1 MPPSTTVKLPPQL
14 VRQLRTFR
22 RRLRTVKMLE
32 AVCLAGIA
40 VILSYALLYL
50 SDRLWETPPAV
61 GWLLFFIAVSGLAVF
76 IPWWSFRWVWQRR
89 TESQLARLISRTDA
103 ALGDRLLGVIEL
115 DSEKHGRQYGS
126 EKLKE
131 AAMEQVAR
139 EVSARDLTANIPRP
153 SHRKLFVLLTVLA
166 ACTAA
171 VCAVS
176 PEAAGNALKRWV
188 RPFNPPERYT
198 FTQLA
203 PTPDS
208 LVIPLGESCLYEIRL
223 AEGTKNRPQTAED
236 FFRNRVSQQ
245 APLADGTYKIHIP
258 PMQQEDNLEFFAG
271 DAVRRLNIIPKGR
284 PSLLGAEAGVAYPA
298 YMARANG
305 REGHESRSYFR
316 PGRLYA
322 DVEGVRLPA
331 PAVCGGSAGP
341 AAPGGRKQ
349 RHHSEHPF
357 GERAQGNRA

>member
-76 IPWWSFRWVWQRR
+76 IPRWSFRWVWQRR
-89 TESQLARLISRTDA
+89 TEAQLARLISRTDA

-139 EVSARDLTANIPRP
+139 EVSARDLTVNIPRP
-153 SHRKLFVLLTVLA
+153 SHRKLFV
-166 ACTAA
+166 
-171 VCAVS
+171 
-176 PEAAGNALKRWV
+176 PAGG
-188 RPFNPPERYT
+188 
-198 FTQLA
+198 
-203 PTPDS
+203 S
-208 LVIPLGESCLYEIRL
+208 
-223 AEGTKNRPQTAED
+223 
-236 FFRNRVSQQ
+236 
-245 APLADGTYKIHIP
+245 
-258 PMQQEDNLEFFAG
+258 
-271 DAVRRLNIIPKGR
+271 RRMHGGR
-284 PSLLGAEAGVAYPA
+284 MCGKPGS
-298 YMARANG
+298 G
-305 REGHESRSYFR
+305 RECPETLGPPVQSSGTLYIHPAGPHPGFPGHS
-316 PGRLYA
+316 PGR
-322 DVEGVRLPA
+322 ELP
-331 PAVCGGSAGP
+331 V
-341 AAPGGRKQ
+341 
-349 RHHSEHPF
+349 
-357 GERAQGNRA
+357 

>member
-153 SHRKLFVLLTVLA
+153 SHRKLFVLLAVLA

-223 AEGTKNRPQTAED
+223 AEGTKTRPQTAEY

-258 PMQQEDNLEFFAG
+258 PHATGGQ
-271 DAVRRLNIIPKGR
+271 P
-284 PSLLGAEAGVAYPA
+284 GV
-298 YMARANG
+298 
-305 REGHESRSYFR
+305 F
-316 PGRLYA
+316 L
-322 DVEGVRLPA
+322 
-331 PAVCGGSAGP
+331 
-341 AAPGGRKQ
+341 
-349 RHHSEHPF
+349 
-357 GERAQGNRA
+357 QGMPCDG

>member
-89 TESQLARLISRTDA
+89 TEAQLARLISRTDA

-115 DSEKHGRQYGS
+115 DSEKHGRQYSS

-153 SHRKLFVLLTVLA
+153 SRMCGKPG
-166 ACTAA
+166 
-171 VCAVS
+171 S
-176 PEAAGNALKRWV
+176 
-188 RPFNPPERYT
+188 
-198 FTQLA
+198 
-203 PTPDS
+203 
-208 LVIPLGESCLYEIRL
+208 
-223 AEGTKNRPQTAED
+223 
-236 FFRNRVSQQ
+236 
-245 APLADGTYKIHIP
+245 
-258 PMQQEDNLEFFAG
+258 
-271 DAVRRLNIIPKGR
+271 
-284 PSLLGAEAGVAYPA
+284 
-298 YMARANG
+298 G
-305 REGHESRSYFR
+305 RECPETLGPPVQSSGTLYVHPAGPHPGFPGHS
-316 PGRLYA
+316 PGR
-322 DVEGVRLPA
+322 ELP
-331 PAVCGGSAGP
+331 V
-341 AAPGGRKQ
+341 
-349 RHHSEHPF
+349 
-357 GERAQGNRA
+357 

>member
-1 MPPSTTVKLPPQL
+1 
-14 VRQLRTFR
+14 
-22 RRLRTVKMLE
+22 MLE

-89 TESQLARLISRTDA
+89 TEAQLARLISRTDA

-139 EVSARDLTANIPRP
+139 EVSARDLTVNIPRP
-153 SHRKLFVLLTVLA
+153 SHRKLFVLLAVLA

-208 LVIPLGESCLYEIRL
+208 LVIPMGESCLYEIRL
-223 AEGTKNRPQTAED
+223 AEGTKTRPQTAEY

-245 APLADGTYKIHIP
+245 APLADGAYKIHIP
-258 PMQQEDNLEFFAG
+258 PCN
-271 DAVRRLNIIPKGR
+271 RRTAWS
-284 PSLLGAEAGVAYPA
+284 SL
-298 YMARANG
+298 
-305 REGHESRSYFR
+305 
-316 PGRLYA
+316 
-322 DVEGVRLPA
+322 
-331 PAVCGGSAGP
+331 
-341 AAPGGRKQ
+341 
-349 RHHSEHPF
+349 
-357 GERAQGNRA
+357 QGMPCDG

>member
-139 EVSARDLTANIPRP
+139 EVSARDLTANIPQP
-153 SHRKLFVLLTVLA
+153 QKA
-166 ACTAA
+166 
-171 VCAVS
+171 
-176 PEAAGNALKRWV
+176 V
-188 RPFNPPERYT
+188 RP
-198 FTQLA
+198 
-203 PTPDS
+203 
-208 LVIPLGESCLYEIRL
+208 
-223 AEGTKNRPQTAED
+223 
-236 FFRNRVSQQ
+236 
-245 APLADGTYKIHIP
+245 ADGS
-258 PMQQEDNLEFFAG
+258 
-271 DAVRRLNIIPKGR
+271 RRMHGGR
-284 PSLLGAEAGVAYPA
+284 MCSKPGS
-298 YMARANG
+298 G
-305 REGHESRSYFR
+305 RECPETLGPPVQSSGTLYVHPAGPHPGFPGHS
-316 PGRLYA
+316 PGR
-322 DVEGVRLPA
+322 ELP
-331 PAVCGGSAGP
+331 V
-341 AAPGGRKQ
+341 
-349 RHHSEHPF
+349 
-357 GERAQGNRA
+357 

>member
-76 IPWWSFRWVWQRR
+76 IPRWSFRWVWQRR
-89 TESQLARLISRTDA
+89 TEAQLARLISRTDA

-126 EKLKE
+126 EKLKK

-139 EVSARDLTANIPRP
+139 EVSARDLTVNIPRP
-153 SHRKLFVLLTVLA
+153 SHRKLFVLLAVLA

-176 PEAAGNALKRWV
+176 PEAGRECPETLGPPVQSSGTLYIHPAGPHPGFPGHSHGRELPV
-188 RPFNPPERYT
+188 RNPAGGGNQNPPADGRVFFPQQGEPASASCGRRIQDPHPPHAT
-198 FTQLA
+198 GGQPGVLCRGCRATAEHHPEGAPFPAGSRSRRSLSLPIWRA
-203 PTPDS
+203 PT
-208 LVIPLGESCLYEIRL
+208 
-223 AEGTKNRPQTAED
+223 
-236 FFRNRVSQQ
+236 
-245 APLADGTYKIHIP
+245 
-258 PMQQEDNLEFFAG
+258 AG
-271 DAVRRLNIIPKGR
+271 KP
-284 PSLLGAEAGVAYPA
+284 
-298 YMARANG
+298 
-305 REGHESRSYFR
+305 
-316 PGRLYA
+316 
-322 DVEGVRLPA
+322 
-331 PAVCGGSAGP
+331 
-341 AAPGGRKQ
+341 
-349 RHHSEHPF
+349 
-357 GERAQGNRA
+357 

>member
-89 TESQLARLISRTDA
+89 TEAQLARLISRTDA

-131 AAMEQVAR
+131 AAMEQPQKA
-139 EVSARDLTANIPRP
+139 
-153 SHRKLFVLLTVLA
+153 
-166 ACTAA
+166 
-171 VCAVS
+171 
-176 PEAAGNALKRWV
+176 V
-188 RPFNPPERYT
+188 RP
-198 FTQLA
+198 
-203 PTPDS
+203 
-208 LVIPLGESCLYEIRL
+208 
-223 AEGTKNRPQTAED
+223 
-236 FFRNRVSQQ
+236 
-245 APLADGTYKIHIP
+245 
-258 PMQQEDNLEFFAG
+258 AG
-271 DAVRRLNIIPKGR
+271 GSRSMHGGR
-284 PSLLGAEAGVAYPA
+284 MCGKPGS
-298 YMARANG
+298 G
-305 REGHESRSYFR
+305 RECPETLGPPVQSS
-316 PGRLYA
+316 GTLY
-322 DVEGVRLPA
+322 VHP
-331 PAVCGGSAGP
+331 AGP
-341 AAPGGRKQ
+341 HPGFPGHSLGR
-349 RHHSEHPF
+349 ELPV
-357 GERAQGNRA
+357 

>member
-131 AAMEQVAR
+131 AAME
-139 EVSARDLTANIPRP
+139 D
-153 SHRKLFVLLTVLA
+153 RKSVV
-166 ACTAA
+166 
-171 VCAVS
+171 
-176 PEAAGNALKRWV
+176 
-188 RPFNPPERYT
+188 
-198 FTQLA
+198 
-203 PTPDS
+203 
-208 LVIPLGESCLYEIRL
+208 
-223 AEGTKNRPQTAED
+223 
-236 FFRNRVSQQ
+236 
-245 APLADGTYKIHIP
+245 
-258 PMQQEDNLEFFAG
+258 
-271 DAVRRLNIIPKGR
+271 
-284 PSLLGAEAGVAYPA
+284 
-298 YMARANG
+298 
-305 REGHESRSYFR
+305 
-316 PGRLYA
+316 
-322 DVEGVRLPA
+322 
-331 PAVCGGSAGP
+331 
-341 AAPGGRKQ
+341 
-349 RHHSEHPF
+349 
-357 GERAQGNRA
+357 

>member
-89 TESQLARLISRTDA
+89 TEAQLARLISRTDA

-139 EVSARDLTANIPRP
+139 EVSARDLTVNIPRP
-153 SHRKLFVLLTVLA
+153 SHRKLFVLLAVLA

-208 LVIPLGESCLYEIRL
+208 LVIPMGESCLYEIRL
-223 AEGTKNRPQTAED
+223 AEGTKTRPQTAE
-236 FFRNRVSQQ
+236 
-245 APLADGTYKIHIP
+245 
-258 PMQQEDNLEFFAG
+258 
-271 DAVRRLNIIPKGR
+271 
-284 PSLLGAEAGVAYPA
+284 
-298 YMARANG
+298 
-305 REGHESRSYFR
+305 YF
-316 PGRLYA
+316 
-322 DVEGVRLPA
+322 
-331 PAVCGGSAGP
+331 SATG
-341 AAPGGRKQ
+341 
-349 RHHSEHPF
+349 
-357 GERAQGNRA
+357 